1 MFRPVSLLVLAAAC
15 ALGAPALAQNV
26 DQSKIGPSV
35 EQRSLYGA
43 FLAGREAMREGDAQT
58 GAQLLVGAA
67 NTEPADS
74 LLRDRAFTAALIA
87 GDVGSAA
94 RFAPPAT
101 EPASPVRDLG
111 RVTRAIEALSIGKGD
126 ALAELS
132 APVAAPHHAA
142 AMLLTPYAQAA
153 AGQWDKA
160 TAPHDADGERL
171 VELLDRAARAQLL
184 ELHGQTAEAEVLYKG
199 LATDPFAAALYQTS
213 YGEFLERRGRWEDA
227 IAFYNEAMKGPAA
240 DAALVQARQRALRH
254 DRPPAA
260 PDIRH
265 GAAQAMSY
273 ASAAMGA
280 GRQAELSL
288 IYAYLALRLD
298 PGLDQAY
305 VFAGDAMVLA
315 HNEAEARAA
324 WDKVRPGSGYYA
336 EARLR
341 TAYSFQRSGDIPAG
355 LQALRMVMSAAPM
368 NLQAQYSYAD
378 LLQTHGDYAESAQML
393 DKLVAEG
400 GDRDWRVLFM
410 RAGVRDKLGR
420 WDEAKAD
427 LDAAIAIAPN
437 EPDLLNYLG
446 YNLIDR
452 GEDVPRG
459 MSLVE
464 RAVAGRPNSGA
475 MKDSLGWAHYRLGD
489 YAKAVEVLEAAV
501 LLDPSDAAT
510 NDHLGDAYWRV
521 GRKDEA
527 GFQWRRVLTLQAEA
541 SLKASVEAKL
551 RDGLKDA
558 GETKRA
564 GL

>member
-1 MFRPVSLLVLAAAC
+1 MYRPVPLIAVALAC
-15 ALGAPALAQNV
+15 AFAAPALAQMP

-43 FLAGREAMREGDAQT
+43 FLAGRAAMRGGDTQT
-58 GAQLLVGAA
+58 GAALLVGAA
-67 NTEPADS
+67 AAQPTDTV
-74 LLRDRAFTAALIA
+74 LRDRAFTASLLA
-87 GDVGSAA
+87 GDVASAA
-94 RFAPPAT
+94 RFAPPAAD
-101 EPASPVRDLG
+101 PATPVRDLG
-111 RVTRAIEALSIGKGD
+111 RITRVVEALSTGKGD

-132 APVAAPHHAA
+132 TPVTAPHHAA

-160 TAPHDADGERL
+160 LAPHDADGERL

-199 LATDPFAAALYQTS
+199 LATDPFAAALYQTA
-213 YGEFLERRGRWEDA
+213 YGEFLERRGRWDDA

-315 HNEAEARAA
+315 HNESEARAA
-324 WDKVRPGSGYYA
+324 WAKVRPGSGYYA

-341 TAYSFQRSGDIPAG
+341 TAYSFQRSGDIPSG
-355 LQALRMVMSAAPM
+355 LQALRMVLSAAPS

-378 LLQTHGDYAESAQML
+378 LLQAHGDYAESAQML

-420 WDEAKAD
+420 WEEAKAD

-459 MSLVE
+459 MGLVE

-475 MKDSLGWAHYRLGD
+475 MKDSLGWAHYRLGE

-527 GFQWRRVLTLQAEA
+527 AFQWRRVLTLQAEG

-551 RDGLKDA
+551 KDGLKDA

>member
-15 ALGAPALAQNV
+15 ALSAPALAQNV
-26 DQSKIGPSV
+26 DQSRIGASV
-35 EQRSLYGA
+35 EQRSLYGT
-43 FLAGREAMREGDAQT
+43 FLAGREAMRAGDAQA
-58 GAQLLVGAA
+58 GAQLLVAA
-67 NTEPADS
+67 ADAEPTDS

-87 GDVGSAA
+87 GDVASAA

-111 RVTRAIEALSIGKGD
+111 RVTRAIEALSTGKGD
-126 ALAELS
+126 ALAALA
-132 APVAAPHHAA
+132 APVGAPHHAA

-184 ELHGQTAEAEVLYKG
+184 ELHGRTAEAEALYKG
-199 LATDPFAAALYQTS
+199 LATDPYAASLYQTA
-213 YGEFLERRGRWEDA
+213 YGEFLQRRGRWADA
-227 IAFYNEAMKGPAA
+227 IAFYDQAMKGPAA
-240 DAALVQARQRALRH
+240 DLALVQARQRALRH
-254 DRPPAA
+254 DRPPEA

-298 PGLDQAY
+298 PDLDQAW

-315 HNEAEARAA
+315 RNEPEARAA
-324 WDKVRPGSGYYA
+324 WAKVRPGSSYYS
-336 EARLR
+336 ESRVR
-341 TAYSFQRSGDIPAG
+341 SAYSFQRSGDIPAG
-355 LQALRMVMSAAPM
+355 LQALRLVMSAAPS
-368 NLQAQYSYAD
+368 NLQAQYAYAD
-378 LLQTHGDYAESAQML
+378 LLRAHEDYAESGQML
-393 DKLVAEG
+393 DRLVAEG

-420 WDEAKAD
+420 WTEAKAD

-446 YNLIDR
+446 YNQIDR
-452 GEDVPRG
+452 GEDVQRG
-459 MSLVE
+459 LGLVE
-464 RAVAGRPNSGA
+464 RAVAAQPKSGA
-475 MKDSLGWAHYRLGD
+475 MQDSLGWAHYRLGD

-501 LLDPSDAAT
+501 LLDPSDPST

-541 SLKASVEAKL
+541 PLKAAVEAKL
-551 RDGLKDA
+551 KDGLKDA